1 LGTGQSIFKTNFAD
15 DSLLE
20 HALMGPG
27 VFIICAIIKLTTNIR
42 HYIKTGRWFS
52 KDNSAWR
59 TAQGTFQWT
68 NIVALLGNSLTNIGS
83 TVATMY
89 ALIFAKRGGLSY
101 GYVAVLRSL
110 SALTNLVAFAF
121 WFGEKV
127 TKAHI
132 FGILIM
138 ITSVYLLTV
147 TPENSDPV
155 NTTY

>member
-1 LGTGQSIFKTNFAD
+1 
-15 DSLLE
+15 
-20 HALMGPG
+20 
-27 VFIICAIIKLTTNIR
+27 
-42 HYIKTGRWFS
+42 
-52 KDNSAWR
+52 
-59 TAQGTFQWT
+59 
-68 NIVALLGNSLTNIGS
+68 VALLGNSLTNIGS

-110 SALTNLVAFAF
+110 SALTNVVAFAF